1 MTSALLY
8 ARVSTDRQ
16 DQKNQLLDL
25 RAVARRKNYKIVAE
39 IIEQKS
45 ARSTDRPAIQQILT
59 RNDYDV
65 LLVWSLDRLTREG
78 IFPTIQLLQ
87 SLKGKGVKVEFV
99 KDSILN
105 TLDNELVFYIMLTVL
120 SALAQSEREKISERT
135 KAGLR
140 RALAEGKHLGRPP
153 RAISGHRLRKIIRL
167 RNAGSSIRVIGRQVK
182 LPKSSIMRILSDN
195 GTIKTQSQ
203 KRLQKI
209 TS

>member
-39 IIEQKS
+39 IVEQKS
-45 ARSTDRPAIQQILT
+45 ARTTDRAGIQQILT

-140 RALAEGKHLGRPP
+140 RARAEGKILGRPH
-153 RAISGHRLRKIIRL
+153 RAVSTDRMRKIIRL
-167 RNAGSSIRVIGRQVK
+167 RNAGSSIRVIGRKVK
-182 LPKSSIMRILSDN
+182 LPKSSVARALSERD
-195 GTIKTQSQ
+195 TRKTLSQ
-203 KRLQKI
+203 KRIPKI
-209 TS
+209 TA

>member
-45 ARSTDRPAIQQILT
+45 ARTTDRAGIQQILT

-140 RALAEGKHLGRPP
+140 RARAEGKHLGRPP
-153 RAISGHRLRKIIRL
+153 CTVSSDRKRKIIQF
-167 RNAGSSIRVIGRQVK
+167 RNAGASIRVIGSKVR
-182 LPKSSIMRILSDN
+182 LSKSSVQRILSENDK
-195 GTIKTQSQ
+195 KTLSQ
-203 KRLQKI
+203 KRVQKI
-209 TS
+209 R